1 VSRVDPGQSLEPS
14 LLDRLIDPDSGGTA
28 WRHGY
33 GIEQMVEVVRR
44 DLEDLLNT
52 RQSAADLPEAFREV
66 QRSIIGY
73 GLPDL
78 TALEAITPEQRQQIG
93 RVLEAV
99 VSRFEP
105 RLKDVRATLID
116 PSAGLERTIRF
127 HLEARLCLT
136 PAPEVAFETLL
147 ELGTGRYSVRHS
159 DA

>member
-1 VSRVDPGQSLEPS
+1 MSRVDSRQGLEPS
-14 LLDRLIDPDSGGTA
+14 LLDRLIDPTSGGTA
-28 WRHGY
+28 WRPGY

-52 RQSAADLPEAFREV
+52 RQSAADIPAQLREV
-66 QRSIIGY
+66 QHSIIGY

-93 RVLEAV
+93 RALEVV

-105 RLKDVRATLID
+105 RLKDVRATLLD
-116 PSAGLERTIRF
+116 PTPGPERTIRF
-127 HLEARLCLT
+127 HLDARLCLH

-147 ELGTGRYSVRHS
+147 ELGTGHYSVRHR
-159 DA
+159 DT